1 MTLSALHSIQFF
13 FGDEHQNDRAELL
26 RFEEAISGKIKL

>member
-13 FGDEHQNDRAELL
+13 LGDEHQNDRTEWPG
-26 RFEEAISGKIKL
+26 FEEGISGKIKL